1 METHCLFLQVQCSFF
16 VIDDACVL
24 KILKH
29 TMTDEDDVISTRIQ
43 ASIDFPVNKK
53 NTIKFCRNVLSRICH
68 FMARSNEEGNL
79 FPLFFSFNHRKYP
92 HISPLSPFLLVK
104 MFE

>member
-1 METHCLFLQVQCSFF
+1 MKNGAHTQIEKGIKWKHIVSFFKFSLVFF
-16 VIDDACVL
+16 VINDACVL

-53 NTIKFCRNVLSRICH
+53 
-68 FMARSNEEGNL
+68 
-79 FPLFFSFNHRKYP
+79 KY
-92 HISPLSPFLLVK
+92 H
-104 MFE
+104 

>member
-53 NTIKFCRNVLSRICH
+53 NTIKFCCNVLSRICH

-79 FPLFFSFNHRKYP
+79 IFLYF
-92 HISPLSPFLLVK
+92 FLLIT
-104 MFE
+104 

>member
-1 METHCLFLQVQCSFF
+1 METHCLFLQVQSSFFF

-43 ASIDFPVNKK
+43 ASIDFHPS
-53 NTIKFCRNVLSRICH
+53 ILGC
-68 FMARSNEEGNL
+68 
-79 FPLFFSFNHRKYP
+79 
-92 HISPLSPFLLVK
+92 
-104 MFE
+104 

>member
-1 METHCLFLQVQCSFF
+1 METHCLFLQVQSSFF

-53 NTIKFCRNVLSRICH
+53 YTIKFCCNVLSRICH

-79 FPLFFSFNHRKYP
+79 CFLYF
-92 HISPLSPFLLVK
+92 FLLIT
-104 MFE
+104 

>member
-1 METHCLFLQVQCSFF
+1 MKNGAHTQIEKGIKWKHIVSFFKFSLVFF

-53 NTIKFCRNVLSRICH
+53 NTIKFCCNVLSRICH

-79 FPLFFSFNHRKYP
+79 CFLYF
-92 HISPLSPFLLVK
+92 FLLIT
-104 MFE
+104 

>member
-1 METHCLFLQVQCSFF
+1 METHCLFLQVQSSFF

-43 ASIDFPVNKK
+43 ASIDVPVNKK
-53 NTIKFCRNVLSRICH
+53 K
-68 FMARSNEEGNL
+68 M
-79 FPLFFSFNHRKYP
+79 PLNFVVTSFREFVISWHVATKKGTSVSSIFFF
-92 HISPLSPFLLVK
+92 
-104 MFE
+104 

>member
-1 METHCLFLQVQCSFF
+1 MKNGAHSNLKRNQMETHCLFLQVQSSFFF

-53 NTIKFCRNVLSRICH
+53 NTIKFREFVISLHVATKKGPS
-68 FMARSNEEGNL
+68 
-79 FPLFFSFNHRKYP
+79 FSSVF
-92 HISPLSPFLLVK
+92 FLLIT
-104 MFE
+104 